1 MTIKNLFDPNKNIS
15 RSIEKVITYS
25 YSLSQ
30 EARLKSEISEY
41 VVTNSIDQ
49 QFEDLLLKMEAA
61 MDVGQKNEVGVWVSG
76 FYGSGK
82 SSFTK
87 YLGFAF
93 DDRITIDGTPF
104 IRHLQDRLK
113 RQQTKSLLSNVAKR
127 FPAAVL
133 MLDLASEQVAGA
145 TMAEVSTVLYY
156 KVLQWAGYSRNLKV
170 AALERRLKKEDR
182 YSEFLDA
189 FKDAAGGEDWSS
201 YRNDELV
208 VDSLIPE
215 IAHKLYPTLFKTP
228 TSFTTESSEIVVFEN
243 DRVREMLDI
252 AREASGKEYIIFIID
267 EVGQYVG
274 PRPNL
279 ILNLDGL
286 AKNLKD
292 IGDGKVWIIG
302 TAQQTLTA
310 DDAKAALN
318 SPELFKLNDRFP
330 IKIALES
337 NDIKEI
343 CYTRLLGKSPEGEA
357 KLGDLFDQYGQ
368 QLRQNTKLVDARV
381 YGIDFDRK
389 TFIDLYP
396 FLPAH
401 FDILLHLLG
410 ALAKSTGGIGLRSAI
425 KVVQDILIEGS
436 EDRPAVAEQAIG
448 WLTTTVTLFDALDKD
463 IKRAFASL
471 HVSVE
476 KAIKYRFSHSDLHQ
490 NIAKTVAILQILG
503 NLPVTRQNV
512 ASLMHAS
519 IVGPSQTDAVGKA
532 IEDLINDPIVPFGE
546 QDGNL
551 CFYSEKLN
559 DIEQERSQVALRG
572 VELRRIVTKTLTSVY
587 APLPTTQLH
596 GSYSVST
603 GLKAQTEGSVPTS
616 LAGDRNQIQTIV
628 ELVDPKLIDSARI
641 RLTDESRQNSSKF
654 NIYLIGRTTPEADE
668 LTADIH
674 RCNEIANRYR
684 NDPDQEIREYCN
696 GQADRAEQ
704 LSSKLRSQIQRSLL
718 QGSFI
723 FRGQVIAVDTMATE
737 LLDAARKHL
746 SAVSSQVFDRYAEAP
761 MRAGTELAERFLRV
775 GNLSGITSALDPLSL
790 VQTQGGRPSIRTD
803 HLAMVSIRDYIDRNG
818 AVDGKRL
825 TDVFADAPF
834 GWSAD
839 TLRYIVAA
847 MLVAGEI
854 KLKVAGREVT
864 VNGQQAIDALQT
876 NNTFRNIGISLR
888 GGDRPSND
896 ILARAAMRLTE
907 LTGDTVVPLEDD
919 ISKVTTKLFPQLQHQ
934 YGPLTEKL
942 RGLSLP
948 GVDRLQNLTYEI
960 NDILLTDASDAPR
973 RLGNEQSELFD
984 SLKWAAEVKL
994 NMGQGLEQILHDL
1007 RQHCTALENLPNVAL
1022 VTALKEELSE
1032 ALVLIKER
1040 LQQVDFYRFAVDFSA
1055 SLTNIRAR
1063 IRDTVIA
1070 MKDLLKTRIQESEL
1084 DLKRVPEWIKL
1095 TQQEQTELLGNLDRL
1110 VVEVAP
1116 DLAGLT
1122 TMLNSDYELQSQV
1135 QSLKH
1140 RIERLGQQ
1148 RIKED
1153 LERVQAD
1160 IPPGEIPEVRQPV
1173 ERSIKASTKITTME
1187 DLDALIMQLQQ
1198 LRGELKYAHAFALNL
1213 ELQDEGDA

>member
-1 MTIKNLFDPNKNIS
+1 MTIKNLFDPSKNIN
-15 RSIEKVITYS
+15 RTIEKVITYGV
-25 YSLSQ
+25 SQ

-41 VVTNSIDQ
+41 VVTDSIDQ
-49 QFEDLLLKMEAA
+49 QFENLLLKMEAA
-61 MDVGQKNEVGVWVSG
+61 MDMGGENEVGVWVSG

-87 YLGFAF
+87 YLGLAF
-93 DDRITIDGTPF
+93 DDRIKIDGVPF
-104 IRHLQDRLK
+104 IQHLQDRLK

-145 TMAEVSTVLYY
+145 TMEEVSTVLFY

-170 AALERRLKKEDR
+170 AALERRLKKEGR
-182 YSEFLDA
+182 YNEFLDA
-189 FKDAAGGEDWSS
+189 FKEAASGEDWNN

-215 IAHKLYPTLFKTP
+215 IAHKLYPTLFKTL
-228 TSFTTESSEIVVFEN
+228 TAFTTESSEIVVFEN
-243 DRVREMLDI
+243 DRVREMLEI

-286 AKNLKD
+286 AKNLKN
-292 IGDGKVWIIG
+292 IGDGKVWIVG

-330 IKIALES
+330 IQIALES

-343 CYTRLLGKSPEGEA
+343 CYTRLLGKSSPAEA
-357 KLGDLFDQYGQ
+357 ELGGLFDQSGQ

-381 YGIDFDRK
+381 YGVDFDRK

-425 KVVQDILIEGS
+425 KVVQDILIDGS
-436 EDRPAVAEQAIG
+436 EDKPAIADQAVG
-448 WLTTTVTLFDALDKD
+448 WLATTVTLFDALDKD

-471 HVSVE
+471 HASVE
-476 KAIKYRFSHSDLHQ
+476 KVTKIRFSHSELHQ
-490 NIAKTVAILQILG
+490 NIAKTVAVLQILG
-503 NLPVTRQNV
+503 NLPITRQNV
-512 ASLMHAS
+512 TSLMHAS
-519 IVGPSQTDAVGKA
+519 IAGASQADAVAKA
-532 IEDLINDPIVPFGE
+532 VEDLINDPIVPFGE
-546 QDGNL
+546 QEGNL
-551 CFYSEKLN
+551 CFLSEKLN
-559 DIEQERSQVALRG
+559 EIEQERSQVALRG
-572 VELRRIVTKTLTSVY
+572 VELRRIVNEALTSVY
-587 APLPTTQLH
+587 APLPATQLH
-596 GSYSVST
+596 GSYAVST
-603 GLKAQTEGSVPTS
+603 GLKAQSAGNLPAS
-616 LAGDRNQIQTIV
+616 LAGERNPIQTIV
-628 ELVDPKLIDSARI
+628 ELVEPKEIDNART
-641 RLTDESRQNSSKF
+641 RLTDESRHNSSKF
-654 NIYLIGRTTPEADE
+654 NIYLVGRTTPEMDE
-668 LTADIH
+668 LTADIQ
-674 RCNEIANRYR
+674 RCREIANRYR
-684 NDPDQEIREYCN
+684 SDPDQEIREYCN
-696 GQADRAEQ
+696 SQADRAEN
-704 LSSKLRSQIQRSLL
+704 LSTKLRAQIQRSLL

-723 FRGQVIAVDTMATE
+723 FRGQVVAVDTLATE

-746 SAVSSQVFDRYAEAP
+746 SEVAEQVFERYSEAP
-761 MRAGTELAERFLRV
+761 VRAGTELAERFLRV

-790 VQTQGGRPSIRTD
+790 VQTQSGRHSIRSD

-818 AVDGKRL
+818 TVEGKRL
-825 TDVFADAPF
+825 TEAFADAPF

-839 TLRYIVAA
+839 TLRYLVAA
-847 MLVAGEI
+847 MLLAGEI

-864 VNGQQAIDALQT
+864 VNGQQAIDAIKT
-876 NNTFRNIGISLR
+876 NNTFKNIGISLR

-896 ILARAAMRLTE
+896 VMARAAIRLTE
-907 LTGDTVVPLEDD
+907 LTGDTVVSLEDD

-942 RGLSLP
+942 RGLHLP
-948 GVDRLQNLTYEI
+948 GVERLQNLTQEI
-960 NDILLTDASDAPR
+960 KDVLDTDASDAPR
-973 RLGNEQSELFD
+973 RLGNEQSELFE
-984 SLKWAAEVKL
+984 SLKWAAELKL
-994 NMGQGLEQILHDL
+994 KLDDGMEQTLRDL
-1007 RQHCTALENLPNVAL
+1007 RQHCTAIANLPNVTLLAK
-1022 VTALKEELSE
+1022 LKEELAE
-1032 ALVLIKER
+1032 TINLIDER
-1040 LQQVDFYRFAVDFSA
+1040 LQLPDFYRFAVDFST
-1055 SLTNIRAR
+1055 SLTTIRTR
-1063 IRDTVIA
+1063 IRDAVIA
-1070 MKDLLKTRIQESEL
+1070 MQDLLKARIKQAEV

-1095 TQQEQTELLGNLDRL
+1095 TQQEQTELFGNLERL
-1110 VVEVAP
+1110 IVAVTP

-1122 TMLNSDYELQSQV
+1122 TMLNKDYELQSEV
-1135 QSLKH
+1135 QLLKH

-1148 RIKED
+1148 RIKEE
-1153 LERVQAD
+1153 LERAQPEV
-1160 IPPGEIPEVRQPV
+1160 PPGETPEIKQPV
-1173 ERSIKASTKITTME
+1173 ARSIKVRTQIIAMD

-1198 LRGELKYAHAFALNL
+1198 LRVELKHAHAFAVNL
-1213 ELQDEGDA
+1213 ELQDE

>member
-1 MTIKNLFDPNKNIS
+1 MTIKQLFDPSKNIN
-15 RSIEKVITYS
+15 RSIEKVITYGV
-25 YSLSQ
+25 SQ

-41 VVTNSIDQ
+41 VVTDSIDQ
-49 QFEDLLLKMEAA
+49 QFENLLLKMEAA
-61 MDVGQKNEVGVWVSG
+61 MDIGGENEVGVWVSG

-87 YLGFAF
+87 YLGLAF
-93 DDRITIDGTPF
+93 DDRITIDGVPF
-104 IRHLQDRLK
+104 IQHLQDRLK

-145 TMAEVSTVLYY
+145 TMEEVSTVLFY

-170 AALERRLKKEDR
+170 AALERRFKKEGR
-182 YSEFLDA
+182 YNEFLDA
-189 FKDAAGGEDWSS
+189 FKEAAGGEDWNN

-228 TSFTTESSEIVVFEN
+228 SSFTTESSEIVVFEN
-243 DRVREMLDI
+243 DRVREMLEI

-286 AKNLKD
+286 AKNLKS
-292 IGDGKVWIIG
+292 IGDGKVWIVG

-330 IKIALES
+330 IQIELKS

-343 CYTRLLGKSPEGEA
+343 CYTRLLGKSSAAEA
-357 KLGDLFDQYGQ
+357 ELGGLFDQYGQ

-381 YGIDFDRK
+381 YGVDFDRE
-389 TFIDLYP
+389 TFVNLYP

-425 KVVQDILIEGS
+425 KVVQDILIDGS
-436 EDRPAVAEQAIG
+436 EGKPAVAEQAVG
-448 WLTTTVTLFDALDKD
+448 WLVTTVTLFDALEKD
-463 IKRAFASL
+463 IKRAFTSL
-471 HVSVE
+471 HASVE
-476 KAIKYRFSHSDLHQ
+476 KATKTRFSHSELHQ
-490 NIAKTVAILQILG
+490 NIAKTVAVLQILG
-503 NLPVTRQNV
+503 NLPITRQNV
-512 ASLMHAS
+512 TSLMHAS
-519 IVGPSQTDAVGKA
+519 IAGAPQTDAVA
-532 IEDLINDPIVPFGE
+532 NAVEELINDPIVPFGE

-551 CFYSEKLN
+551 CFFSEKLN
-559 DIEQERSQVALRG
+559 NIELERSQVALRG
-572 VELRRIVTKTLTSVY
+572 VELRRIMNEALTSVY
-587 APLPTTQLH
+587 APLPATQLH
-596 GSYSVST
+596 GSYAVST
-603 GLKAQTEGSVPTS
+603 GLKAQSAGNVPAS
-616 LAGDRNQIQTIV
+616 LAGDRNPIQTIV
-628 ELVDPKLIDSARI
+628 ELVDPKEIDNTRT
-641 RLTDESRQNSSKF
+641 RLTDESRQNSAKF
-654 NIYLIGRTTPEADE
+654 NIYLVGRTTPEMDE

-674 RCNEIANRYR
+674 RCREIANRYR
-684 NDPDQEIREYCN
+684 SDPDQEIREYCN
-696 GQADRAEQ
+696 GQADRAEH
-704 LSSKLRSQIQRSLL
+704 LSTKLRAQVQRSLL

-723 FRGQVIAVDTMATE
+723 FRGQIVAVDTLSTE
-737 LLDAARKHL
+737 VLDAARKHL
-746 SAVSSQVFDRYAEAP
+746 GEVAEQVFNRYAEAP
-761 MRAGTELAERFLRV
+761 VRVVTDLAEKFLRV
-775 GNLSGITSALDPLSL
+775 GSLSGITNALDPLNL
-790 VQTQGGRPSIRTD
+790 VQSQSGRHSIRTD

-818 AVDGKRL
+818 TVEGKRL

-839 TLRYIVAA
+839 TLRYLVAA
-847 MLVAGEI
+847 MLLAGEI

-864 VNGQQAIDALQT
+864 VNGQQAIDAIKT
-876 NNTFRNIGISLR
+876 NNTFKSIGISLR

-896 ILARAAMRLTE
+896 VLARAATRLTE

-942 RGLSLP
+942 RSLNLP
-948 GVDRLQNLTYEI
+948 GVDRLQNLTHEI
-960 NDILLTDASDAPR
+960 NDVLLTDASDAPR
-973 RLGNEQSELFD
+973 RLGNEQSELFE

-994 NMGQGLEQILHDL
+994 KLEQGLEQTLRDL
-1007 RQHCTALENLPNVAL
+1007 RQHCSAIANLPNVAL
-1022 VTALKEELSE
+1022 LVTLKEELAE
-1032 ALVLIKER
+1032 ALSLIEER
-1040 LQQVDFYRFAVDFSA
+1040 LQQADFYRFAADFST
-1055 SLTNIRAR
+1055 SLTTIRAR

-1070 MKDLLKTRIQESEL
+1070 MQDLLKTRIKEAEV

-1095 TQQEQTELLGNLDRL
+1095 TQQEQTALLGSLERL
-1110 VVEVAP
+1110 IVDVPP

-1122 TMLNSDYELQSQV
+1122 TMLNKDYELQSQV

-1148 RIKED
+1148 RIKE
-1153 LERVQAD
+1153 EFEAETPQPEAASEPKPIVQ
-1160 IPPGEIPEVRQPV
+1160 RQF
-1173 ERSIKASTKITTME
+1173 KAKTKITSLN
-1187 DLDALIMQLQQ
+1187 DLDELITQLQQ
-1198 LRGELKYAHAFALNL
+1198 LRGELRYAHEFALKL

>member
-1 MTIKNLFDPNKNIS
+1 MIIKQLFDPSKNIN
-15 RSIEKVITYS
+15 RSIEKVITYGV
-25 YSLSQ
+25 SQ

-41 VVTNSIDQ
+41 VVTDSIDQ
-49 QFEDLLLKMEAA
+49 QFENLLLKMEAA
-61 MDVGQKNEVGVWVSG
+61 MDIGGENEVGVWVSG

-87 YLGFAF
+87 YLGLAF
-93 DDRITIDGTPF
+93 DDRVTIDGIPF
-104 IRHLQDRLK
+104 IQHLQDRLK

-145 TMAEVSTVLYY
+145 TMEEVSTVLFY

-170 AALERRLKKEDR
+170 AALERRLKKDGR
-182 YSEFLDA
+182 YHEFLDA
-189 FKDAAGGEDWSS
+189 FKEAAGGEDWNN

-215 IAHKLYPTLFKTP
+215 IAQKLYPTLFKTP

-243 DRVREMLDI
+243 DRVREMLEI

-286 AKNLKD
+286 AKNLKN
-292 IGDGKVWIIG
+292 IGDGKVWIVG

-330 IKIALES
+330 IQIALES

-343 CYTRLLGKSPEGEA
+343 CYTRLLGKSSTAEA
-357 KLGDLFDQYGQ
+357 ELGGLFDQYGQ

-381 YGIDFDRK
+381 YGGDFDRK
-389 TFIDLYP
+389 TFVDLYP

-425 KVVQDILIEGS
+425 KVVQDILIDGS
-436 EDRPAVAEQAIG
+436 LGKPAVAEQSVG
-448 WLTTTVTLFDALDKD
+448 WLATTVTLFDALDKD

-471 HVSVE
+471 HASVE
-476 KAIKYRFSHSDLHQ
+476 KATKIRFSHSELHQ
-490 NIAKTVAILQILG
+490 NIAKTIAVLQMLG
-503 NLPVTRQNV
+503 NLPITRQNV
-512 ASLMHAS
+512 TSLMHAS
-519 IVGPSQTDAVGKA
+519 VSGASQADAVA
-532 IEDLINDPIVPFGE
+532 SAVEDLINDPIVPFGE
-546 QDGNL
+546 QDGSL
-551 CFYSEKLN
+551 CFFSEKLN

-572 VELRRIVTKTLTSVY
+572 VELRRIVNEALTSVY
-587 APLPTTQLH
+587 APLPATQLH
-596 GSYSVST
+596 GSYAVST
-603 GLKAQTEGSVPTS
+603 GLKAQSAGNVPAS
-616 LAGDRNQIQTIV
+616 LAGERNQIQTIV
-628 ELVDPKLIDSARI
+628 ELVDPKEIDNART
-641 RLTDESRQNSSKF
+641 RLTDESRHNSSKF
-654 NIYLIGRTTPEADE
+654 NIYLVGRTTPEMDE

-674 RCNEIANRYR
+674 RCREIANRYR
-684 NDPDQEIREYCN
+684 SDPDQEIREYCN

-704 LSSKLRSQIQRSLL
+704 LSTKLRAQIQRSLL

-723 FRGQVIAVDTMATE
+723 FRGQVVAVDTVATV
-737 LLDAARKHL
+737 LLDAARRHL
-746 SAVSSQVFDRYAEAP
+746 SEVAEQVFDRYAEAP
-761 MRAGTELAERFLRV
+761 VRAGTELAEKFLRV
-775 GNLSGITSALDPLSL
+775 GNLSGITSALDPLNL
-790 VQTQGGRPSIRTD
+790 VQTQSGRHSIRTEQ
-803 HLAMVSIRDYIDRNG
+803 LAMVSIRDYIDRNG
-818 AVDGKRL
+818 TVDGKRL
-825 TDVFADAPF
+825 TDVFSDAPF

-839 TLRYIVAA
+839 TLRYLVAA

-864 VNGQQAIDALQT
+864 VNGQQAIDAIKT
-876 NNTFRNIGISLR
+876 NNTFKSIGISLR

-896 ILARAAMRLTE
+896 VLARAAIRLTE

-942 RGLSLP
+942 RGLNLP
-948 GVDRLQNLTYEI
+948 GVDRLQNLTHEI
-960 NDILLTDASDAPR
+960 NDVMLTDASDAPR
-973 RLGNEQSELFD
+973 RLGNEQSELFE

-994 NMGQGLEQILHDL
+994 KLEQGLEQTLRDL
-1007 RQHCTALENLPNVAL
+1007 RQHCAAIASLPNVTLLA
-1022 VTALKEELSE
+1022 TLKEELAE
-1032 ALVLIKER
+1032 ALGLIEER
-1040 LQQVDFYRFAVDFSA
+1040 LQQADFYRFAADFST
-1055 SLTNIRAR
+1055 SLTTIRAR

-1070 MKDLLKTRIQESEL
+1070 MQGLLKTRIKEAEV

-1095 TQQEQTELLGNLDRL
+1095 TQQEQTELLGNLERL
-1110 VVEVAP
+1110 IVEVTP
-1116 DLAGLT
+1116 DLLGLNAIT
-1122 TMLNSDYELQSQV
+1122 NKLSELQDEV
-1135 QSLKH
+1135 QGLKH
-1140 RIERLGQQ
+1140 SIERVGTK

-1153 LERVQAD
+1153 LEA
-1160 IPPGEIPEVRQPV
+1160 EIPVPNAANEPKPAVA
-1173 ERSIKASTKITTME
+1173 RSIKARTKITTMD
-1187 DLDALIMQLQQ
+1187 DLDALITQLQQ
-1198 LRGELKYAHAFALNL
+1198 LRGELKYAHAFSVNL
-1213 ELQDEGDA
+1213 ELRDE

>member
-1 MTIKNLFDPNKNIS
+1 MTIKQLFDPSKNIN
-15 RSIEKVITYS
+15 RSIEKVITYGV
-25 YSLSQ
+25 SQ
-30 EARLKSEISEY
+30 ETRLKSEISEY
-41 VVTNSIDQ
+41 VVTDSIDQ
-49 QFEDLLLKMEAA
+49 QFESLLLKMEAA
-61 MDVGQKNEVGVWVSG
+61 MDMGGENEVGVWVSG

-87 YLGFAF
+87 YLGLAF
-93 DDRITIDGTPF
+93 DDRIKIDGVPF
-104 IRHLQDRLK
+104 IQHLQDRLK
-113 RQQTKSLLSNVAKR
+113 RKGTKSLLSNVAKR

-145 TMAEVSTVLYY
+145 TMEEVSTVLFY

-170 AALERRLKKEDR
+170 AALERRLKKEGR
-182 YSEFLDA
+182 YNEFLDA
-189 FKDAAGGEDWSS
+189 FKESTSGEDWNN

-215 IAHKLYPTLFKTP
+215 IAHKLYPALFKTP

-243 DRVREMLDI
+243 DRVREMLEI

-286 AKNLKD
+286 AKNLKN

-330 IKIALES
+330 IQIALES

-343 CYTRLLGKSPEGEA
+343 CYTRLLGKSSAAEA
-357 KLGDLFDQYGQ
+357 ELGGLFDQYGQ
-368 QLRQNTKLVDARV
+368 QLRQSTKLVDARV
-381 YGIDFDRK
+381 YGVDFDRK
-389 TFIDLYP
+389 TFVDLYP

-425 KVVQDILIEGS
+425 KVVQDILIDGS
-436 EDRPAVAEQAIG
+436 EGKPAVAEQAVG
-448 WLTTTVTLFDALDKD
+448 WLATTVTLFDALDKD

-471 HVSVE
+471 HASVE
-476 KAIKYRFSHSDLHQ
+476 KATKIRFSHSELHQ
-490 NIAKTVAILQILG
+490 NIAKTVAVLQILG
-503 NLPVTRQNV
+503 NLPITRQNV
-512 ASLMHAS
+512 TSLMHAS
-519 IVGPSQTDAVGKA
+519 IAGSSQADAVAKA
-532 IEDLINDPIVPFGE
+532 VEDLINDPIVPFGE

-572 VELRRIVTKTLTSVY
+572 VELRRIVNEALTSVY
-587 APLPTTQLH
+587 APLPATQLH
-596 GSYSVST
+596 GSYAVST
-603 GLKAQTEGSVPTS
+603 GLKAQSAGNVPAS
-616 LAGDRNQIQTIV
+616 LAGERNQIQTIV
-628 ELVDPKLIDSARI
+628 ELVDPKEIDNART
-641 RLTDESRQNSSKF
+641 RLTDESRHNSSKF
-654 NIYLIGRTTPEADE
+654 NIYLVGRTTPEMDE

-674 RCNEIANRYR
+674 RCREIANRYR
-684 NDPDQEIREYCN
+684 SDPDQEIREYCN
-696 GQADRAEQ
+696 GQADRAEH
-704 LSSKLRSQIQRSLL
+704 LSTKLRAQIQRSLL

-723 FRGQVIAVDTMATE
+723 FRGQVVAVDTLATE

-746 SAVSSQVFDRYAEAP
+746 SEVAEQVFDRYAEAP
-761 MRAGTELAERFLRV
+761 VRAGTELAEKFLRV
-775 GNLSGITSALDPLSL
+775 GNLSGITSALDPLNL
-790 VQTQGGRPSIRTD
+790 VQTQSGRHSIRTD

-818 AVDGKRL
+818 TVDGKRL

-839 TLRYIVAA
+839 TLRYLVAA
-847 MLVAGEI
+847 MLLAGEI

-864 VNGQQAIDALQT
+864 VNGQQAIDAIKT
-876 NNTFRNIGISLR
+876 NNTFKSIGISLR

-896 ILARAAMRLTE
+896 VLARAATRLTE
-907 LTGDTVVPLEDD
+907 LAGDTVVPLEDD

-942 RGLSLP
+942 RGLNLP
-948 GVDRLQNLTYEI
+948 GVDRLQNLTHEI
-960 NDILLTDASDAPR
+960 NDVLLTDASDSPR
-973 RLGNEQSELFD
+973 RLGNEQSELFE

-994 NMGQGLEQILHDL
+994 KLEQGLEQTLRDL
-1007 RQHCTALENLPNVAL
+1007 RQHCTAIANLPNVVLLA
-1022 VTALKEELSE
+1022 TLKEELAE
-1032 ALVLIKER
+1032 PLALIEER
-1040 LQQVDFYRFAVDFSA
+1040 LQQADFYRFAADFST
-1055 SLTNIRAR
+1055 SLTTIRAR
-1063 IRDTVIA
+1063 IRDTVMA
-1070 MKDLLKTRIQESEL
+1070 MQDLLKTRIKEAEV

-1095 TQQEQTELLGNLDRL
+1095 TQQEQTELLGNLERL
-1110 VVEVAP
+1110 IVEVTP
-1116 DLAGLT
+1116 DLLGLNAMT
-1122 TMLNSDYELQSQV
+1122 NKLSELQDEV
-1135 QSLKH
+1135 QGLKH
-1140 RIERLGQQ
+1140 SIERLGTQ
-1148 RIKED
+1148 RIKEE
-1153 LERVQAD
+1153 LEA
-1160 IPPGEIPEVRQPV
+1160 EMPV
-1173 ERSIKASTKITTME
+1173 PNAANEPKPAIARSIKARTKITTMD
-1187 DLDALIMQLQQ
+1187 DLDALITQLQQ
-1198 LRGELKYAHAFALNL
+1198 LRGELKYAHAFAVNL
-1213 ELQDEGDA
+1213 ELQDAGE

>member
-1 MTIKNLFDPNKNIS
+1 MNIKQLFDPSKNIN
-15 RSIEKVITYS
+15 RSIEKVITYGV
-25 YSLSQ
+25 SQ

-41 VVTNSIDQ
+41 VVTDSIDQ
-49 QFEDLLLKMEAA
+49 QFENLLLKMEAA
-61 MDVGQKNEVGVWVSG
+61 MDIGGENEVGVWVSG

-87 YLGFAF
+87 YLGLAF
-93 DDRITIDGTPF
+93 DDRITIDGVPF
-104 IRHLQDRLK
+104 IQHLKDRLK

-145 TMAEVSTVLYY
+145 TMEEVSTVLFY

-170 AALERRLKKEDR
+170 AALERRLKKEGR
-182 YSEFLDA
+182 YNEFLDA
-189 FKDAAGGEDWSS
+189 FKEAAGGEDWNN

-243 DRVREMLDI
+243 DRVREMLEI

-286 AKNLKD
+286 AKNLKN
-292 IGDGKVWIIG
+292 IGDGKVWIVG

-330 IKIALES
+330 IQIALES

-343 CYTRLLGKSPEGEA
+343 CYTRLLGKSSAAEA
-357 KLGDLFDQYGQ
+357 ELGRLFDQYGQ

-381 YGIDFDRK
+381 YGVDFDRK
-389 TFIDLYP
+389 TFVDLYP

-425 KVVQDILIEGS
+425 KVVQDILIDGS
-436 EDRPAVAEQAIG
+436 EGKPAVAEQAVG
-448 WLTTTVTLFDALDKD
+448 RLATTVTLFDSLDKD

-471 HVSVE
+471 HASVE
-476 KAIKYRFSHSDLHQ
+476 KATKIRFSHSELHQ
-490 NIAKTVAILQILG
+490 NIAKTVAVLKILG
-503 NLPVTRQNV
+503 NLPITRQNV
-512 ASLMHAS
+512 TSLMHAS
-519 IVGPSQTDAVGKA
+519 VAEASQAAAVAKA
-532 IEDLINDPIVPFGE
+532 VEDLINDPIVPFGE

-559 DIEQERSQVALRG
+559 DIEQERNQVALRS
-572 VELRRIVTKTLTSVY
+572 VELRRIVNEALTSVY
-587 APLPTTQLH
+587 APLPATQLH
-596 GSYSVST
+596 GSYAVST
-603 GLKAQTEGSVPTS
+603 GLKAQSAGNVPAS
-616 LAGDRNQIQTIV
+616 LAGERNQIQTIV
-628 ELVDPKLIDSARI
+628 EFVGPKEVDNART
-641 RLTDESRQNSSKF
+641 RLTDESRQISSKF
-654 NIYLIGRTTPEADE
+654 NIYLVGRTTPEMDE

-674 RCNEIANRYR
+674 RCREIANRYR
-684 NDPDQEIREYCN
+684 SDPDQEIREYCN
-696 GQADRAEQ
+696 GQADRAEH
-704 LSSKLRSQIQRSLL
+704 LSTKLRAQIQRSLL

-723 FRGQVIAVDTMATE
+723 FRGQVVAVDTLAAE

-746 SAVSSQVFDRYAEAP
+746 SEVAEQVFDRYVEAP
-761 MRAGTELAERFLRV
+761 VRAGTELAEKFLRV
-775 GNLSGITSALDPLSL
+775 GNLSGITNALDPLNL
-790 VQTQGGRPSIRTD
+790 VQTQSGRHSIRTD
-803 HLAMVSIRDYIDRNG
+803 HLAMQSIRDYIDRNG
-818 AVDGKRL
+818 TVDGKRL
-825 TDVFADAPF
+825 TEIFADAPF

-839 TLRYIVAA
+839 TLRYLVAA
-847 MLVAGEI
+847 MLLASEI

-864 VNGQQAIDALQT
+864 VNGQQAIDAIKT
-876 NNTFRNIGISLR
+876 NNTFKSIGISLR

-896 ILARAAMRLTE
+896 VLARAATRLTE

-942 RGLSLP
+942 RGLKLP
-948 GVDRLQNLTYEI
+948 GVDRLQNLTHEI
-960 NDILLTDASDAPR
+960 NDVLLTDASDAPR

-994 NMGQGLEQILHDL
+994 KLEQGLEQTLRDL
-1007 RQHCTALENLPNVAL
+1007 LQHCNAIANLPNVAL
-1022 VTALKEELSE
+1022 LATLKEELAE
-1032 ALVLIKER
+1032 ALSLIDER
-1040 LQQVDFYRFAVDFSA
+1040 LQQADFYRFAADFST
-1055 SLTNIRAR
+1055 SLTTIRAR

-1070 MKDLLKTRIQESEL
+1070 MQDLLKTRIKEAEV

-1095 TQQEQTELLGNLDRL
+1095 TQQEQTELLGNLERL
-1110 VVEVAP
+1110 IVDVAP
-1116 DLAGLT
+1116 DLVGLT
-1122 TMLNSDYELQSQV
+1122 TMLNKDYELQSQV

-1148 RIKED
+1148 RIKE
-1153 LERVQAD
+1153 EIEAET
-1160 IPPGEIPEVRQPV
+1160 PPVDEVHEPKPAIA
-1173 ERSIKASTKITTME
+1173 RSIKARTKITTMD

-1198 LRGELKYAHAFALNL
+1198 LRGELKYAHAFTVNL
-1213 ELQDEGDA
+1213 ELQDE

>member
-1 MTIKNLFDPNKNIS
+1 MTIKKLFDPSKSIN
-15 RSIEKVITYS
+15 RSIEKVITYGV
-25 YSLSQ
+25 SQ

-41 VVTNSIDQ
+41 VVTDSIDQ
-49 QFEDLLLKMEAA
+49 QFENLLLKMEAA
-61 MDVGQKNEVGVWVSG
+61 MDIGGENEVGVWVSG

-87 YLGFAF
+87 YLGLAF
-93 DDRITIDGTPF
+93 DDRITIDGVPF
-104 IRHLQDRLK
+104 IQHLQDRLK

-145 TMAEVSTVLYY
+145 TMEEVSTVLFY

-170 AALERRLKKEDR
+170 AALERRLKKEGR
-182 YSEFLDA
+182 YNEFLDA
-189 FKDAAGGEDWSS
+189 FKEAAAGEDWSN

-228 TSFTTESSEIVVFEN
+228 GSFTTESSEIVVFEN
-243 DRVREMLDI
+243 DRVREMLEI

-286 AKNLKD
+286 AKNLKN
-292 IGDGKVWIIG
+292 IGDGKVWIVG

-330 IKIALES
+330 IQIALES

-343 CYTRLLGKSPEGEA
+343 CYTRLLGKSSPAEA
-357 KLGDLFDQYGQ
+357 ELGGLFDQYGQ

-381 YGIDFDRK
+381 YGVDFDRK
-389 TFIDLYP
+389 TFVDLYP

-425 KVVQDILIEGS
+425 KVVQDILIDGS
-436 EDRPAVAEQAIG
+436 EGKPAVAEQAVG
-448 WLTTTVTLFDALDKD
+448 WLATSVTLFDALDKD

-471 HVSVE
+471 HASVE
-476 KAIKYRFSHSDLHQ
+476 KVTKIRFSHSELHQ
-490 NIAKTVAILQILG
+490 NIAKTVAVLQILG
-503 NLPVTRQNV
+503 NLPITRQNV
-512 ASLMHAS
+512 TSLMHAS
-519 IVGPSQTDAVGKA
+519 IAGASQGDAVAKA
-532 IEDLINDPIVPFGE
+532 VEDLINDPIVPFGE

-551 CFYSEKLN
+551 CFFSEKLN

-572 VELRRIVTKTLTSVY
+572 VELRRIVNEALTSVY
-587 APLPTTQLH
+587 APLPSTQLH
-596 GSYSVST
+596 GSYAVST
-603 GLKAQTEGSVPTS
+603 GLKAQSAGNVPAS
-616 LAGDRNQIQTIV
+616 LAGERNQIQTIV
-628 ELVDPKLIDSARI
+628 ELVDPKEIDSTRT
-641 RLTDESRQNSSKF
+641 RVTDESRHNSSKF
-654 NIYLIGRTTPEADE
+654 NIYLVGRTTPEMDE

-674 RCNEIANRYR
+674 RCREIANRYR
-684 NDPDQEIREYCN
+684 SDPDQEIREYCN
-696 GQADRAEQ
+696 GQADRAEH
-704 LSSKLRSQIQRSLL
+704 LSIKLRAQIQRSLL

-723 FRGQVIAVDTMATE
+723 FRGQVVAVDTLAAE

-746 SAVSSQVFDRYAEAP
+746 SEVAEQVFDRYVEAP
-761 MRAGTELAERFLRV
+761 VRAGTELAEKFLRV
-775 GNLSGITSALDPLSL
+775 GNLSGITSALDPLNL
-790 VQTQGGRPSIRTD
+790 VQTQGGRHSIRTD

-818 AVDGKRL
+818 TVDGKRL
-825 TDVFADAPF
+825 TDAFADAPF

-839 TLRYIVAA
+839 TLRYLVAA
-847 MLVAGEI
+847 MLLAGEI

-864 VNGQQAIDALQT
+864 VNGQQAIDAIKT
-876 NNTFRNIGISLR
+876 NNTFKIIGISLR
-888 GGDRPSND
+888 GGDRPTNEV
-896 ILARAAMRLTE
+896 LARAATRLTE

-942 RGLSLP
+942 RSLNLP
-948 GVDRLQNLTYEI
+948 GVDRLQNLTHEI
-960 NDILLTDASDAPR
+960 NDVLLTDASDAPR
-973 RLGNEQSELFD
+973 RLGNEQSELFE

-994 NMGQGLEQILHDL
+994 KLEQGLEQTLRDL
-1007 RQHCTALENLPNVAL
+1007 RQHCSAIANLPNVAL
-1022 VTALKEELSE
+1022 LATLKEELAE
-1032 ALVLIKER
+1032 ALSLIDER
-1040 LQQVDFYRFAVDFSA
+1040 LQQADFYRFAADFST
-1055 SLTNIRAR
+1055 SLTTIRAR

-1070 MKDLLKTRIQESEL
+1070 MQDLLKTRIKEAEV

-1095 TQQEQTELLGNLDRL
+1095 TQQEQTELLGSLERL
-1110 VVEVAP
+1110 IVEVTP
-1116 DLAGLT
+1116 DLLG
-1122 TMLNSDYELQSQV
+1122 LNSITNKLSELQDEV
-1135 QSLKH
+1135 QGLKH
-1140 RIERLGQQ
+1140 SIERLGTK
-1148 RIKED
+1148 RIKEE
-1153 LERVQAD
+1153 LEA
-1160 IPPGEIPEVRQPV
+1160 EIPVPSAVNEPKPAIA
-1173 ERSIKASTKITTME
+1173 RSIKARTKITTMD
-1187 DLDALIMQLQQ
+1187 DLDALITQLQQ
-1198 LRGELKYAHAFALNL
+1198 LRGELKYAHAFAVNL
-1213 ELQDEGDA
+1213 ELQDE